1 MSEAVETTPRQEALP
16 AVASP
21 SSVPGPAMSGVR
33 KAAVLV
39 VTVGDE
45 VARKLFQNLPEADVQ
60 MLAEEIANL
69 RGIPAQTSIEVLR
82 EFHDLLET
90 QTYMMH
96 GGLDYATK
104 LLIDSFG
111 KQRAEDLLSQVKRA
125 QEESYGNLAMLQK
138 VDPEQLG
145 KFLDSEHPQTVALV
159 LAHLDPRRASM
170 VLANLG
176 AEQKVASVRRLAEM
190 RQFSPEMAQ
199 KVALI
204 LHHRLE
210 NVGESVRKEYSGFK
224 AVADLMNRMGPEEA
238 KKILEQVEE
247 EDTDLA
253 LGIRN
258 LMFTF
263 EDLVTIP
270 AASIR
275 EIVSQVDKRQLG
287 LALKGAREDL
297 RAHVFAAMSSRA
309 AEMMKEDMEVM
320 GPVRAREVSGAQS
333 EILTMARKLELE
345 GKIILKIE
353 QGDDLMV

>member
-1 MSEAVETTPRQEALP
+1 MTEAVETAPRQEALP

-60 MLAEEIANL
+60 VLAEEIANL

-104 LLIDSFG
+104 LLVDSFG

-210 NVGESVRKEYSGFK
+210 NVGE
-224 AVADLMNRMGPEEA
+224 
-238 KKILEQVEE
+238 
-247 EDTDLA
+247 
-253 LGIRN
+253 
-258 LMFTF
+258 
-263 EDLVTIP
+263 
-270 AASIR
+270 
-275 EIVSQVDKRQLG
+275 
-287 LALKGAREDL
+287 
-297 RAHVFAAMSSRA
+297 
-309 AEMMKEDMEVM
+309 
-320 GPVRAREVSGAQS
+320 
-333 EILTMARKLELE
+333 
-345 GKIILKIE
+345 
-353 QGDDLMV
+353 